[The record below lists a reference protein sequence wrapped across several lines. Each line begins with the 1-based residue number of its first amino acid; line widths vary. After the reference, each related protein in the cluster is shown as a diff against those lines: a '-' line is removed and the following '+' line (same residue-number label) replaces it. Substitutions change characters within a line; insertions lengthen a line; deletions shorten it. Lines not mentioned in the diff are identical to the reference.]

1 MSSVLLVEDD
11 PRISELLDELLAHEG
26 YQVAALLDTSA
37 GAVQAAVER
46 LEPACVL
53 LDSASRTEYGESWDV
68 AIWLRRRSVPTVMMT
83 GHRRSAEEARAGVT
97 PRSQAAA
104 FAAVLLKP
112 FDPADLGAVV
122 ARILAGTGANSVEL

>member
-1 MSSVLLVEDD
+1 MSGVLLVEDN
-11 PRISELLDELLAHEG
+11 PRISELLEELVAHEG
-26 YQVAALLDTSA
+26 YQVMTLLDTSA
-37 GAVQAAVER
+37 GAVQAVVER
-46 LEPACVL
+46 LEPVCVL
-53 LDSASRTEYGESWDV
+53 LDSAGRAEYGESWDV

-112 FDPADLGAVV
+112 FDPADLGVV
-122 ARILAGTGANSVEL
+122 IARILAGNRANSVEP

>member
-1 MSSVLLVEDD
+1 MASVLLVEDD

-26 YQVAALLDTSA
+26 YQVARLLDTSPR
-37 GAVQAAVER
+37 AVQAAVER

-53 LDSASRTEYGESWDV
+53 LDSASRVDYGESWDV

-83 GHRRSAEEARAGVT
+83 GHRPAADEARAGVT
-97 PRSQAAA
+97 PRSRAAA

-112 FDPADLGAVV
+112 FDPADLGAVI
-122 ARILAGTGANSVEL
+122 ARVLAGTEANSVEL